1 MNAPHSNNNV
11 VQANPKQAKNALVFT
26 WYLRDADAVGFD
38 SKGWQLI
45 RGANSNLNVAKRHQS
60 SRKMEERDKALE
72 VKHSLILKKESLL
85 AAQEHDLQQR
95 IDQLAAKESDLQ
107 HRLQMSSGSS
117 NTTDVALLKT
127 ENDNLHI
134 QLRTSS
140 LEREVEKVKERLVS
154 SKHAEQL
161 RILEAETGRLK
172 AIIQAHERSARSSPS
187 PTKSR
192 DPESVFSSPSPNAT
206 RPYRNLTSPSF
217 DRNAFS
223 LRSPPA
229 KEARLGS
236 TIPSLTATPAS
247 RRPLVSRDSPSTPTR
262 PSTANSSLASG
273 TMKSYDSRFSGWPED
288 DCAVPITPSKL
299 SKRAI
304 SSPMGSTLSGI
315 QDQSQSSA
323 VKKHSPAA
331 VSTGHH
337 SAYSRNASPAG
348 LGISKSSSIAHSPT
362 GSEPASRGTPS
373 RARLLAPSHRA
384 SPSSKSQLSEDGD
397 AVVHPCGHKIYKP
410 PRKLNRTVTGYLY
423 E

>member
-1 MNAPHSNNNV
+1 
-11 VQANPKQAKNALVFT
+11 
-26 WYLRDADAVGFD
+26 
-38 SKGWQLI
+38 
-45 RGANSNLNVAKRHQS
+45 
-60 SRKMEERDKALE
+60 MEEREMALE
-72 VKHSLILKKESLL
+72 VKQSFILKKESLL

-95 IDQLAAKESDLQ
+95 IDQLAVKEADFQ
-107 HRLQMSSGSS
+107 QRLQMSSGSS
-117 NTTDVALLKT
+117 NNTDVALLKT

-154 SKHAEQL
+154 SKHAEQF

-172 AIIQAHERSARSSPS
+172 AIIHAHERSARSSPS

-192 DPESVFSSPSPNAT
+192 HPESVFSSPSPNAA

-229 KEARLGS
+229 EVARLGS
-236 TIPSLTATPAS
+236 NIPSLTATPAS
-247 RRPLVSRDSPSTPTR
+247 PRQALSGNSPSTPTR

-288 DCAVPITPSKL
+288 DCAVPITPSKV
-299 SKRAI
+299 SKRAT

-315 QDQSQSSA
+315 QYQSQSSA

-331 VSTGHH
+331 VPIGHY
-337 SAYSRNASPAG
+337 SACSNTSPAG
-348 LGISKSSSIAHSPT
+348 LGISKSPSTALSSA
-362 GSEPASRGTPS
+362 GSEPANRGSPS
-373 RARLLAPSHRA
+373 RAKLLAPSHTA
-384 SPSSKSQLSEDGD
+384 SPSGKSHLSEDGD

-410 PRKLNRTVTGYLY
+410 PRKLNKTVTGYLY